1 MTNSF
6 LKPFGGAEQGK
17 NPHKSRETMAT
28 KNEMLEPG

>member
-6 LKPFGGAEQGK
+6 LKPFGAEQGK